1 VTERV
6 EEQFANSRDIPDI
19 TFRYHLQQ
27 QQDREGCTQLSC
39 KSVQIQSRNCKILPT
54 LFNVSRNNFSAPKA
68 LFPVLGVIAG
78 LLLLVFSAVR
88 QNDQVANESASELT
102 STQAQPGAS
111 DVLKELAAV
120 GGPAPAPELN
130 PVGQITGVNT
140 PIDKIANQIA
150 DSRAIGDQ
158 VSGAGYING
167 KINEELLHETSNGCV
182 LSVVAVQPYEE
193 MLVAARDAGFSL
205 EVSGCYRT
213 YASQSASR
221 QNWCNRNLCQY
232 SAVPGY
238 SKHGKGLAVDFKTG
252 DRAIMFEDPVF
263 AWLAENSSQ
272 YGFFHPYWA
281 GPKGSAP
288 EPWHWE
294 FGERTVSQSLAE
306 RGFVGKVDP
315 SVIVP
320 PSQRSGS

>member
-1 VTERV
+1 M
-6 EEQFANSRDIPDI
+6 
-19 TFRYHLQQ
+19 
-27 QQDREGCTQLSC
+27 
-39 KSVQIQSRNCKILPT
+39 PT
-54 LFNVSRNNFSAPKA
+54 LFNVSRNNSSAPKA
-68 LFPVLGVIAG
+68 FFPLMGIIAG
-78 LLLLVFSAVR
+78 LLLLVFSGVR
-88 QNDQVANESASELT
+88 QNDQTSNESVAELIRTQTPSNT
-102 STQAQPGAS
+102 SGVS
-111 DVLKELAAV
+111 DVLAAV
-120 GGPAPAPELN
+120 GGPAPAPEMN
-130 PVGQITGVNT
+130 PVGQLSGLST
-140 PIDKIANQIA
+140 PISKIANQIA
-150 DSRAIGDQ
+150 QSQAIADQ

-182 LSVVAVQPYEE
+182 LSVVAVRPYEE
-193 MLVAARDAGFSL
+193 MMVAARDAGFSL

-221 QNWCNRNLCQY
+221 DNWCNRNLCQY

-252 DRAIMFEDPVF
+252 DRAIMFEDSEF
-263 AWLAENSSQ
+263 AWLVANSAQ

-306 RGFVGKVDP
+306 RGLVGKVDP

>member
-1 VTERV
+1 M
-6 EEQFANSRDIPDI
+6 
-19 TFRYHLQQ
+19 LKK
-27 QQDREGCTQLSC
+27 QDRKGCTQLSR
-39 KSVQIQSRNCKILPT
+39 KSVQIKSYKCKILPT
-54 LFNVSRNNFSAPKA
+54 LFTVSRDKPIVPKA
-68 LFPVLGVIAG
+68 FFPLVGAIAG
-78 LLLLVFSAVR
+78 LLLLVLSLL
-88 QNDQVANESASELT
+88 QNNDQTSTESPSELT
-102 STQAQPGAS
+102 AVEATPGLA
-111 DVLKELAAV
+111 DVSKLLVSV
-120 GGPAPAPELN
+120 GGPAPAPRMN
-130 PVGQITGVNT
+130 PAGEITGFNT
-140 PIDKIANQIA
+140 PINKIV
-150 DSRAIGDQ
+150 SELEKTRALADQ
-158 VSGAGYING
+158 VSGAGYVNG
-167 KINEELLHETSNGCV
+167 KIDEALLHETSNGCV

-193 MLVAARDAGFSL
+193 MVTAALAAGFSL

-221 QNWCNRNLCQY
+221 ENWCNRNLCQY

-252 DRAIMFEDPVF
+252 SRAIMFDDPVF
-263 AWLAENSSQ
+263 AWLVENSSQ

-306 RGFVGKVDP
+306 RGLVGKVDP